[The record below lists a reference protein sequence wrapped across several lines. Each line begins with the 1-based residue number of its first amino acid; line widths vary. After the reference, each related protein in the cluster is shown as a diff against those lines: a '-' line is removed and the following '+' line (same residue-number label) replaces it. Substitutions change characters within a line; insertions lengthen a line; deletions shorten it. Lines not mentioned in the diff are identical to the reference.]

1 MVALVSLKPVP
12 SASSPG
18 NSDQQDFDFEREVA
32 ARFGLVPN
40 FFRSAPDAPLV
51 IRELWLFAKSAY
63 LDTPIPTLFKERLFV
78 YLSRFCEVRYCV
90 TRHCG
95 FLLGLGRA
103 AGDPSATAMTINQ
116 VIRLLQ
122 RPVPTE
128 EQTTAA
134 LARLEVVAEPI
145 DWPLPETSYDDD
157 LLTSATMLFLQP
169 ARASRAKAALRIAL
183 GGEKFELLVG
193 FLTFIRSAHYWTL
206 MHPEIVFEDDVEA
219 LLREHEGLARILLED
234 KEAGRCEIG
243 PRLFDE
249 LKSLRDL
256 NERQELEKAK
266 RELEESGRQKDL
278 LLKELNHRVKNNL
291 QIVSSLLHLQAK
303 TAGPAADQFDNA
315 AARVQAIAIV
325 HQQLHKYDDVGTV
338 EIDRY
343 LVDLCQ
349 AITAASSSPDR
360 TWALVVDA
368 DPLTISTEVATPLAL
383 VVNELITN
391 AIQHSRPIGEG
402 GAVHVAL
409 KRHPDAFSISI
420 SDPGDGPA
428 AAQSSAGLGTRIVET
443 LACQINAMVAREHLP
458 QGFKVTVTVPRD
470 YDGISQA
477 PR

>member
-1 MVALVSLKPVP
+1 MSIVSLFPA
-12 SASSPG
+12 ASSPQG
-18 NSDQQDFDFEREVA
+18 TSQEDFEREVA

-40 FFRSAPDAPLV
+40 FFRSAPDAPFV

-103 AGDPSATAMTINQ
+103 AGDANATAMTIDQ

-122 RPVPTE
+122 RPVPTD

-134 LARLEVVAEPI
+134 LDRLEAIAEPI
-145 DWPLPETSYDDD
+145 DWPSPETSYDDD
-157 LLTSATMLFLQP
+157 LLTSATVLFLQP
-169 ARASRAKAALRIAL
+169 ARASRAKRALRIAL

-206 MHPEIVFEDDVEA
+206 MHPELAFEDDVQD
-219 LLREHEGLARILLED
+219 LLREHEELARLLLED
-234 KEAGRCEIG
+234 TEAGRCEMG
-243 PRLFDE
+243 TRLFDE
-249 LKSLRDL
+249 LESLRDL

-266 RELEESGRQKDL
+266 RALEESGRQKDL

-303 TAGPAADQFDNA
+303 TAGAAAGQFNNA
-315 AARVQAIAIV
+315 AARVAAIALV

-338 EIDRY
+338 ALDRY
-343 LVDLCQ
+343 LIDLCQ

-360 TWALVVDA
+360 AWSLVVDA
-368 DPLTISTEVATPLAL
+368 DPLIISTDMAVPLAL
-383 VVNELITN
+383 VVNELVTN
-391 AIQHSRPIGEG
+391 AIQHSKPIGESG
-402 GAVHVAL
+402 TLHILL
-409 KRHPDAFSISI
+409 KRHPDTFTISV

-428 AAQSSAGLGTRIVET
+428 AAQSADGLGTRIVET
-443 LACQINAMVAREHLP
+443 LARQINATVAKERLSK
-458 QGFKVTVTVPRD
+458 GYKVTVTVPLLEATIPLR
-470 YDGISQA
+470 S
-477 PR
+477 

>member
-145 DWPLPETSYDDD
+145 DSPLPETSYDDD

-249 LKSLRDL
+249 L
-256 NERQELEKAK
+256 
-266 RELEESGRQKDL
+266 
-278 LLKELNHRVKNNL
+278 NH
-291 QIVSSLLHLQAK
+291 
-303 TAGPAADQFDNA
+303 
-315 AARVQAIAIV
+315 
-325 HQQLHKYDDVGTV
+325 
-338 EIDRY
+338 
-343 LVDLCQ
+343 C
-349 AITAASSSPDR
+349 
-360 TWALVVDA
+360 
-368 DPLTISTEVATPLAL
+368 
-383 VVNELITN
+383 
-391 AIQHSRPIGEG
+391 
-402 GAVHVAL
+402 
-409 KRHPDAFSISI
+409 
-420 SDPGDGPA
+420 
-428 AAQSSAGLGTRIVET
+428 
-443 LACQINAMVAREHLP
+443 
-458 QGFKVTVTVPRD
+458 
-470 YDGISQA
+470 GI
-477 PR
+477 